1 MLDKVDIRWI
11 EETDSTQD
19 EVRRHLSDYDN
30 MSVVAAR
37 LQTAG
42 RGQRGNKWHARGGE
56 NLTFSMLLRF
66 VGNGFPPLDVSGNF
80 RITKAATLAVVEYLG
95 KKGIGSLI
103 KWPNDIY
110 VRNKKICGMLV
121 ENTLEGGTIT
131 SSIVGIGL
139 NVNQKD
145 FPPQLVNPTSMAA
158 LTGESYDLHSEL
170 EILSRCLASS
180 FRRLLGGGDISAADQ
195 EYESLLYR
203 KGSFHEYSVGQEG
216 TRVEGKIIGV
226 TPDGLLILEN
236 RKGELY
242 QFAFK
247 EISYII

>member
-30 MSVVAAR
+30 MSVIAAL

-42 RGQRGNKWHARGGE
+42 RGQRGNKWHAKGGE

-66 VGNGFPPLDVSGNF
+66 GEGGFPPLDVSDSF
-80 RITKAATLAVVEYLG
+80 RITKAATLALVEYLG
-95 KKGIGSLI
+95 KKGIDSLI

-121 ENTLEGGTIT
+121 ENTLESGTIA

-158 LTGESYDLHSEL
+158 LTGESYNLRSEL
-170 EILSRCLASS
+170 ETLTACLASS
-180 FRRLLGGGDISAADQ
+180 FRRLLCDGDITSADQ

-203 KGSFHEYSVGQEG
+203 KGSFHEYSVGHDG

-226 TPDGLLILEN
+226 TPGGLLILEN

>member
-110 VRNKKICGMLV
+110 VGDRKICGILIENMLWGRIID
-121 ENTLEGGTIT
+121 E
-131 SSIVGIGL
+131 SIVGIGL
-139 NVNQKD
+139 NVNQKAFLSD
-145 FPPQLVNPTSMAA
+145 APNPVSLIQ
-158 LTGESYDLHSEL
+158 LTGKDTDREALLQAFLKALPEAL
-170 EILSRCLASS
+170 EMEPEALAEAYR
-180 FRRLLGGGDISAADQ
+180 RRLYRQDGFYAFMDGRGRFMAKVLDVLNDGRLV
-195 EYESLLYR
+195 LLDA
-203 KGSFHEYSVGQEG
+203 EG
-216 TRVEGKIIGV
+216 TARMYACKEV
-226 TPDGLLILEN
+226 
-236 RKGELY
+236 
-242 QFAFK
+242 QFCF
-247 EISYII
+247 